1 FYLDPIWMACL
12 LDGAYSIGR
21 VLQGDL
27 AHDAAQPLDPPADA
41 VTGVLLRSAVVSG
54 FPDFVVDGF
63 AADVSDNTFEPEAD
77 ALPILRRAL
86 LAPDTLLVLFD
97 GNVETVDIHQKPEM
111 LHFGFAEAQ
120 DGSLFKER
128 RSLDGDPLPG
138 DLMKADEITWRD
150 ADRRILN
157 VTAVAKTLTKHSGT
171 DPVHAAHFTLQMIEG
186 VSKVRFYLTRNPS

>member
-1 FYLDPIWMACL
+1 MGGATAGQQAFLIDL
-12 LDGAYSIGR
+12 LPVRMS
-21 VLQGDL
+21 
-27 AHDAAQPLDPPADA
+27 DA
-41 VTGVLLRSAVVSG
+41 LLRSAVVSG

-63 AADVSDNTFEPEAD
+63 AANVSDNTFEPEAD
-77 ALPILRRAL
+77 ALPILRRAQ
-86 LAPDTLLVLFD
+86 LAPDTLLMLFH
-97 GNVETVDIHQKPEM
+97 GNAETVDIHQKPEM

-157 VTAVAKTLTKHSGT
+157 VTSVAMTLTKAGDN
-171 DPVHAAHFTLQMIEG
+171 DPVQAAYFTLQMIEG
-186 VSKVRFYLTRNPS
+186 VSKVRFHLTHNTS